1 MRKKCVML
9 SNYVVKDRDAG
20 AKAPKD
26 VNAVFEQNFGKIYM
40 LYHINRRYI
49 RNILSW
55 LNMHRLKNAFR
66 DEYMFVQWPLYL
78 WSPVTVEDILTIK
91 SKKKVVLIHDIDS
104 FRKYPDSTE
113 KRKEEIQ
120 RLNKFDVVIA
130 HNRKMITWLKENGLK
145 KPCVSLELFDYL
157 AETKP
162 SQKKNTGEDN
172 NYTICFAGNLI
183 KSRFMQSISQYIHS
197 PINIY
202 GNKPDYILNGENLC
216 YQGSYSPTALC
227 EAMNGDFGLIWDGGS
242 CEECSGNDGQYM
254 KINNPHKL
262 SLYISCGLPIITWK
276 EAAIAEFIEKN
287 GIGFAVNSLAEIDD
301 VLGNMTRKEYEKYRN
316 NVLEITRDVRKGE
329 YVKKAF
335 IEAISILE
343 EERDLE
349 EVMQRG

>member
-1 MRKKCVML
+1 M
-9 SNYVVKDRDAG
+9 
-20 AKAPKD
+20 
-26 VNAVFEQNFGKIYM
+26 
-40 LYHINRRYI
+40 
-49 RNILSW
+49 
-55 LNMHRLKNAFR
+55 
-66 DEYMFVQWPLYL
+66 
-78 WSPVTVEDILTIK
+78 
-91 SKKKVVLIHDIDS
+91 
-104 FRKYPDSTE
+104 
-113 KRKEEIQ
+113 
-120 RLNKFDVVIA
+120 VIA

-162 SQKKNTGEDN
+162 SQKKNIGEDN

-343 EERDLE
+343 EEHDLE
-349 EVMQRG
+349 EVMQRY

>member
-162 SQKKNTGEDN
+162 SQKKNIGEDN

-254 KINNPHKL
+254 
-262 SLYISCGLPIITWK
+262 SCHCIYL
-276 EAAIAEFIEKN
+276 
-287 GIGFAVNSLAEIDD
+287 VVYQL
-301 VLGNMTRKEYEKYRN
+301 
-316 NVLEITRDVRKGE
+316 
-329 YVKKAF
+329 
-335 IEAISILE
+335 
-343 EERDLE
+343 
-349 EVMQRG
+349 